1 MIIDIKNA
9 TWQRGDKTILKD
21 VSWQVKNGEH
31 WCLLGLNGAGKTALL
46 NLINGYMFP
55 TKGDVTVLGFEFGK
69 SPLPELRKLIGWV
82 SSSLQQRLY
91 GNDTVEEIILSGK
104 FASIGLYQQP
114 EENDIEKAGKILADL
129 GCEQF
134 RFRRY
139 ETLSQGERQKILIAR
154 ALMASPKLLILDE
167 PCTGLDIFAR
177 EQLLSMIDTIAK
189 QPDAPTLIYV
199 THHVEEILP
208 CFSHTLLLKQGE
220 VFRAGK
226 TADVLTEGELT
237 DFFGT
242 PLEVERKKERI
253 AISLKS

>member
-1 MIIDIKNA
+1 MIIDIKNV
-9 TWQRGDKTILKD
+9 TWQRDDKTILKD
-21 VSWQVKNGEH
+21 VSWQVEKGEH

-55 TKGDVTVLGFEFGK
+55 TKGDVTVLGYEFGK

-91 GNDTVEEIILSGK
+91 GHDTVEDIILSGK

-114 EENDIEKAGKILADL
+114 EESDIEKVEKILKNL

-134 RFRRY
+134 RYRRY

-177 EQLLSMIDTIAK
+177 EQLLSMIDKIAN

-220 VFRAGK
+220 VFRAGQ
-226 TADVLTEGELT
+226 TSDVLTEQELT
-237 DFFGT
+237 DFFET
-242 PLEVERKKERI
+242 PLEVERKRERMVL
-253 AISLKS
+253 SLK